1 MNQEFLI
8 KTLKG
13 LEAST
18 GLPYAQKKVLSTIY
32 NLIRKYSFLEQ
43 DLALGIILDQIAN
56 GTIEKLYNGRT
67 DGNLSVCIYYASR
80 NALSDECDKQN
91 VQKRTSDLVSLDCEV
106 SEDTTLEDMIGTDTE
121 VSEQNT
127 NDLMKRL
134 FDSLSEEEKI
144 YYVYYLEG
152 IKDSEI
158 ARDLGFSR
166 TAAGK
171 KRKAFYEMAK
181 KRIQLMQKT
190 F

>member
-1 MNQEFLI
+1 
-8 KTLKG
+8 
-13 LEAST
+13 
-18 GLPYAQKKVLSTIY
+18 
-32 NLIRKYSFLEQ
+32 
-43 DLALGIILDQIAN
+43 
-56 GTIEKLYNGRT
+56 
-67 DGNLSVCIYYASR
+67 
-80 NALSDECDKQN
+80 
-91 VQKRTSDLVSLDCEV
+91 
-106 SEDTTLEDMIGTDTE
+106 
-121 VSEQNT
+121 
-127 NDLMKRL
+127 MKRL